1 VRVDQFLKCS
11 RLIKHRA
18 WAKLA
23 CEKRKVKLNGRLVK
37 PAHPVKKG
45 DQLALEL
52 GNRTLKVE
60 ILHAEKFPLPAEGW
74 YRMLEENV
82 HSEEIVHSNE

>member
-1 VRVDQFLKCS
+1 MRVDQFLKCS
-11 RLIKHRA
+11 RLIKHRS

-23 CEKRKVKLNGRLVK
+23 CEKGRVKLNGRLVK

-45 DQLALEL
+45 DLLTLEL

-60 ILHAEKFPLPAEGW
+60 ILHAEKSSLPAQGW
-74 YRMLEENV
+74 YRILEEST
-82 HSEEIVHSNE
+82 HLNE